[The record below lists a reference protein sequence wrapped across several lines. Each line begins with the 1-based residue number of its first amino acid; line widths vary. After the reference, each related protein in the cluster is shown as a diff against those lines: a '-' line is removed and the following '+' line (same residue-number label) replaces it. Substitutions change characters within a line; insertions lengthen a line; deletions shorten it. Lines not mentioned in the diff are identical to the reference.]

1 MKYTVITPAATKQ
14 YNTAVLFL
22 NNSHGARRLNFSPLH
37 KEVKQWTKLQGY
49 SAKLYLRSA
58 AVECINPGVLKEPK
72 CLMMD
77 LIQVIANGQAYLIA
91 VNISGPPYDNN
102 LNSILEEHAKLRK
115 AIYVTAECL
124 DDVICEIQDN
134 EHNHKGFP
142 CVPDIKSRRSF
153 QGDYSILFFPEN
165 LTWKTARYERA

>member
-1 MKYTVITPAATKQ
+1 MKYTVTTTEATKQ
-14 YNTAVLFL
+14 YNTAVKFF
-22 NNSHGARRLNFSPLH
+22 NNSFGSRRLNFSPFH
-37 KEVKQWTKLQGY
+37 KEIKQWAKHQGY

-58 AVECINPGVLKEPK
+58 AIECINPGVLKEPE

-77 LIQVIANGQAYLIA
+77 VIQVIANGQAYLIV
-91 VNISGPPYDNN
+91 VNIFGPSYDNN
-102 LNSILEEHAKLRK
+102 LHYILEEHAKERK
-115 AIYVTAECL
+115 AIYVKAECL

-134 EHNHKGFP
+134 EHNHKGLP

-153 QGDYSILFFPEN
+153 QGDYSILFSPEN

>member
-1 MKYTVITPAATKQ
+1 MLYSVITPEREQKYHTEVK
-14 YNTAVLFL
+14 FF
-22 NNSHGARRLNFSPLH
+22 NNSKQASRLNFSPLH
-37 KEVKQWTKLQGY
+37 KEIKQWAKSQGY
-49 SAKLYLRSA
+49 TPKLYLRSV
-58 AVECINPGVLKEPK
+58 AVECINPSLPKEPE
-72 CLMMD
+72 CIMED

-91 VNISGPPYDNN
+91 ITIYGLPYDNK
-102 LNSILEEHAKLRK
+102 LHFILEEHAKLRK

-134 EHNHKGFP
+134 EYNHKGVP

-153 QGDYSILFFPEN
+153 QGDYSILFSPEN

>member
-1 MKYTVITPAATKQ
+1 MKYTVSSSEKSKM
-14 YNTAVLFL
+14 YNTEVIFF
-22 NNSHGARRLNFSPLH
+22 NNSKQASRLNFSPLH
-37 KEVKQWTKLQGY
+37 KEIKQWAKSQGY
-49 SAKLYLRSA
+49 TPKLYLRSV
-58 AVECINPGVLKEPK
+58 AVECVNPVLLEVPE
-72 CLMMD
+72 CLIVD

-91 VNISGPPYDNN
+91 ITIYGPPYENN
-102 LNSILEEHAKLRK
+102 LNSILEEHAKERK

-134 EHNHKGFP
+134 EHNHKGVP
-142 CVPDIKSRRSF
+142 CVPDIKSRRSC

>member
-1 MKYTVITPAATKQ
+1 MKYTVSSSEKSKM
-14 YNTAVLFL
+14 YNTEVIFF
-22 NNSHGARRLNFSPLH
+22 NNSKQASRLNVSPLH
-37 KEVKQWTKLQGY
+37 KEIKKWAKLQSY

-58 AVECINPGVLKEPK
+58 AIECNNPDLPKESE
-72 CLMMD
+72 LLVVD
-77 LIQVIANGQAYLIA
+77 LIQIIANGQAYLVAIDTL
-91 VNISGPPYDNN
+91 GPSENN
-102 LNSILEEHAKLRK
+102 LHFILEEHAKLRK

-134 EHNHKGFP
+134 EHNHKGVP

-153 QGDYSILFFPEN
+153 QGDYSILFSPEN

>member
-37 KEVKQWTKLQGY
+37 KEIKQWAKSQGY
-49 SAKLYLRSA
+49 TPKLYLRSVA
-58 AVECINPGVLKEPK
+58 IECNNPDLPKESE
-72 CLMMD
+72 LLVVD
-77 LIQVIANGQAYLIA
+77 LIQIIANGQAYLIA

-102 LNSILEEHAKLRK
+102 LHYILEEHARLRK
-115 AIYVTAECL
+115 AIFVQAESL
-124 DDVICEIQDN
+124 DDVICEVPSKEYD
-134 EHNHKGFP
+134 HNDSP
-142 CVPDIKSRRSF
+142 CMPHIKSRKPII
-153 QGDYSILFFPEN
+153 GDYSILFSPEN